1 MAVME
6 ERLSAIEQL
15 LERAVQ
21 PDGGLHQR
29 NVKEVPRED
38 KDTADEVQPETAVAA
53 SWDMPRHCRQPAAK
67 EQQQLTPRVNKE
79 DKDRADKVQLET
91 STAASWEIPRHHR
104 RSAAKAQQQLTRV
117 QRPQA
122 S

>member
-1 MAVME
+1 MTVME
-6 ERLSAIEQL
+6 ERLGAIEQL

-38 KDTADEVQPETAVAA
+38 KDTADEVQLETAVAA
-53 SWDMPRHCRQPAAK
+53 SWDMPSHC
-67 EQQQLTPRVNKE
+67 
-79 DKDRADKVQLET
+79 
-91 STAASWEIPRHHR
+91 R
-104 RSAAKAQQQLTRV
+104 RSAAKARQQLTRV

-122 S
+122 SSLTCLLYLLGKDIKLLVRNPELIRW